1 MDLGLFDDVLIL
13 LEEGNMSRAARRRNV
28 TQPAFSRRIQ
38 TFEDW
43 LGRPIV
49 RRSAN
54 RVEIEPAL
62 AENTAELRA
71 LIGHVQALR
80 QRIAGYDTGRVTVT
94 IAAQHSLIVST
105 FPDFATTAR
114 QTFGHVDF
122 RLRAANHND
131 CISLFLSGEASLLM
145 CYERDG
151 GRPMPFDDSIKRM
164 IWGRDR
170 LVPVVGGPLRF
181 ALSAT
186 GLLSEDTEQIRYPP
200 GSFFADMLDPGSTAY
215 STHPGPTVTESAF
228 TAGIKEMAVAGLGL
242 AWLPMS
248 LVYKEVQSGSLIV
261 CNNDSETLPLQIS
274 LFARPS
280 DPVAMRLF
288 QLR

>member
-13 LEEGNMSRAARRRNV
+13 LEEGNLSRAARRRNI

-38 TFEDW
+38 SFEDW
-43 LGRPIV
+43 LGRRIV
-49 RRSAN
+49 RRTAN

-62 AENTAELRA
+62 TENTAELQA
-71 LIGHVQALR
+71 LVRHVQALR
-80 QRIAGYDTGRVTVT
+80 RRIAEHEIGRSTVT

-105 FPDFATTAR
+105 FPDFAASVR
-114 QTFGHVDF
+114 GIFQHVNF
-122 RLRAANHND
+122 RIRAANHND

-145 CYERDG
+145 CYEREG
-151 GRPMPFDDSIKRM
+151 GRPMPFDDSILRVV
-164 IWGRDR
+164 WGRDR

-186 GLLSEDTEQIRYPP
+186 GMPSADTERIVYPP
-200 GSFFADMLDPGSTAY
+200 GSFFADMLDPGSAAY
-215 STHPGPTVTESAF
+215 LTHPGATVAESAF
-228 TAGIKEMAVAGLGL
+228 TVGIKEMAVAGLGL

-248 LVYKEVQSGSLIV
+248 LVYREVQSGSLIV
-261 CNNDSETLPLQIS
+261 CNNDNETLPLQIS

-280 DPVAMRLF
+280 DPLAKSLCD
-288 QLR
+288 LR